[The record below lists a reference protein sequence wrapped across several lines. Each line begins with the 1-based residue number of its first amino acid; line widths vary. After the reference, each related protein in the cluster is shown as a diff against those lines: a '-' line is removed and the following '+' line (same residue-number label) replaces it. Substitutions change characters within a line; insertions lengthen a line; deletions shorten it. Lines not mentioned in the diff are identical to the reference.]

1 MVAIASA
8 MMLGQKVILLD
19 EPSANLDYHNTYV
32 FRALVEKLKQEG
44 YTEKF
49 LKEEI
54 GRFFKEIN
62 APLYRMKDS
71 GNIIDED
78 IKQINMIAM
87 ELLSCFMKDK
97 CLDLSDIYQK
107 LP

>member
-1 MVAIASA
+1 M
-8 MMLGQKVILLD
+8 
-19 EPSANLDYHNTYV
+19 
-32 FRALVEKLKQEG
+32 
-44 YTEKF
+44 
-49 LKEEI
+49 